1 MTPTTTRTRARTWVK
16 RGFVA
21 LVAALVVA
29 ALVIGLPHWTGA
41 DKARVVGLF
50 ADASTLTVG
59 NLVRAGGVEVGSVR
73 AIGLEDGHARVE
85 LEVDRSLLPL
95 HADAS
100 MKIRAV
106 NLLGEKY
113 VELDTGTPA
122 APLVDPGTVVSM
134 DRTSV
139 SVDVQDVIN
148 SLGDPAATGLAA
160 LVTTAG
166 EGVKDQG
173 KNLAGTIKGFEPS
186 FAQANKLVALL
197 REQNDTLNELVD
209 RVQPVA
215 DGLAAGDGAA
225 LDKLVGGAQQ
235 TLSTVATNKQALDA
249 TLAELPAT
257 IVSARRTLAE
267 LAGTADAATPTLAS
281 IRPVTDN
288 LVDIS
293 GELNRLADAAD
304 PALGSLPPVLEKAEK
319 LLDEAA
325 PAVAQLRQGGP
336 DLKGVAAGARPL
348 GDELLDRNFK
358 GVLDFVKLWAMSTNG
373 KDGLSHYFRGVF
385 IATPQNAGDL
395 ANGTL
400 KPHVPLPAPVPR
412 PADTVPGLGRVVPD
426 SPPSQHAPPPA
437 TGDPGNATGL
447 SAQQEQSMVSQLLGG
462 R

>member
-1 MTPTTTRTRARTWVK
+1 MTPTTTRGKPGRWVK
-16 RGFVA
+16 RGFVT
-21 LVAALVVA
+21 LVAALVTT
-29 ALVIGLPHWTGA
+29 ALVIGIPRWTGD
-41 DKARVVGLF
+41 DKAHVVGLF
-50 ADASTLTVG
+50 TDASTLNVG
-59 NLVRAGGVEVGSVR
+59 NVVRAGGVEVGNVR
-73 AIGLEDGHARVE
+73 AIGLQDGHARVE

-113 VELDTGTPA
+113 VDLDTGTPG
-122 APLVDPGTVVSM
+122 APVVSPGAVVPM

-166 EGVKDQG
+166 EGVRGQG
-173 KNLAGTIKGFEPS
+173 KNLGDTVKGLGPS
-186 FAQANKLVALL
+186 FTQANKLVALL

-209 RVQPVA
+209 RAQPVA

-225 LDKLVGGAQQ
+225 LDRLVGGAQQ
-235 TLSTVATNKQALDA
+235 TLSTVATNRRALDE
-249 TLAELPAT
+249 TLAQLPAT
-257 IVSARRTLAE
+257 IVSARRTLGE
-267 LAGTADAATPTLAS
+267 LSGTADAATPTLRS

-304 PALGSLPPVLEKAEK
+304 PALGSLPPVLEKADK

-325 PAVAQLRQGGP
+325 PAAAQLREGGP
-336 DLKGVAAGARPL
+336 HLKGAAAGAHPL

-373 KDGLSHYFRGVF
+373 HDGLSHYFRGVF
-385 IATPQNAGDL
+385 ILTPQNVGDL

-400 KPHVPLPAPVPR
+400 QPHLPLPAPGSK
-412 PADTVPGLGRVVPD
+412 PADIVPGLKTLVPG
-426 SPPSQHAPPPA
+426 SPQSQPAPPA
-437 TGDPGNATGL
+437 RTGDPGNATGL
-447 SAQQEQSMVSQLLGG
+447 SPQQEHSMVGQLLGG